1 MENVGLK
8 GFSGTLG
15 QVKEM
20 RDEGGYSTCLGNE
33 HAEEIAPELTGYVER
48 YWETCSE
55 GKYSPPSLEEKEWWC
70 WSPCPVNSVTH
81 DRSVESAERRP
92 LTTCWG
98 SSKWSRIDPA
108 VFIYT
113 EFQSIQTYAISNFPL
128 IIIQEYP
135 QVLIK
140 FHFKF
145 PYFSEVSD

>member
-55 GKYSPPSLEEKEWWC
+55 GKYSPPSLEEKGGGGG
-70 WSPCPVNSVTH
+70 
-81 DRSVESAERRP
+81 RRKKKKRRRRKRRRRRRKKNDDVGVHAQ
-92 LTTCWG
+92 W
-98 SSKWSRIDPA
+98 
-108 VFIYT
+108 
-113 EFQSIQTYAISNFPL
+113 IQ
-128 IIIQEYP
+128 
-135 QVLIK
+135 
-140 FHFKF
+140 
-145 PYFSEVSD
+145 